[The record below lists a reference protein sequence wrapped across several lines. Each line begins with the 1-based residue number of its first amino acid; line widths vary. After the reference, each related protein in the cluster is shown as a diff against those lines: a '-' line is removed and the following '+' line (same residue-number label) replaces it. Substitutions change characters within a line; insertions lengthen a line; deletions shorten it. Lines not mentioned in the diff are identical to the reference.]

1 MMINKNI
8 DLIMNKKASLLF
20 VLSLLCIFTAC
31 KSTNAGDDLEGFNA
45 IKEIVN
51 NRNFEVS
58 FRWAQPQKGGMI
70 DLTSNPNEFSMNEDQ
85 ADIYLPYFGVRHR
98 GGAYNQNKGGISYQG
113 NISNLQINE
122 DVGRRNIVLSFEA
135 KEDTEQLF
143 FILTIFE
150 NGNTQVSVSSSDRD
164 SILYQGGIIKATQNK

>member
-1 MMINKNI
+1 MNTMINKNI
-8 DLIMNKKASLLF
+8 DLVIKKKTLFLF

-31 KSTNAGDDLEGFNA
+31 KSTNAGDDLEGFNT

-51 NRNFEVS
+51 NRNFEMR
-58 FRWAQPQKGGMI
+58 FQWAQPQRGGMI
-70 DLTSNPNEFSMNEDQ
+70 DLISNPNEFRMYEDEV
-85 ADIYLPYFGVRHR
+85 DIYLPYFGVRHR

-150 NGNTQVSVSSSDRD
+150 NGNTQVSVS
-164 SILYQGGIIKATQNK
+164 